1 MRWQCSGWPTRRR
14 YEAYTHNRG
23 HDPPGLPAVTP
34 GRVLITGVSNPL
46 GAEVARRLAPQV
58 PFLFGCDVADPI
70 SALEEMDFVHADTR
84 HAVIGKLIRQLHI
97 DTVVH
102 LAVMVDS
109 PNDER
114 SIHETDVIGTM
125 NVLVG
130 CAAPSS
136 SVQRLIVKSS
146 QAVYGAGPNDP
157 SFFSE
162 EMSGGER
169 SGSSV
174 TRDLV
179 EMEQLVSEFA
189 LRNESCGVTVLR
201 LGYRVSEDT
210 TLAKYLSLPIV
221 PTFAGFDPRLQLLH
235 EDDAVDALVRAVMG
249 NHAGVFNVA
258 ADGVVLLSQAI
269 AIMGGKPAPVLPPY
283 GRWIARLA
291 MRALTRVDLQAHL
304 ADLVAFGSVMD
315 CSRLATEFAWKPAYS
330 SRGVMDALARGKDA
344 EVIEAPSPPQE
355 YELQVYLQ
363 RRRRAERN
371 GHRGGEALVK
381 QR

>member
-1 MRWQCSGWPTRRR
+1 M
-14 YEAYTHNRG
+14 
-23 HDPPGLPAVTP
+23 TP
-34 GRVLITGVSNPL
+34 NRVLITGVSNPL

-58 PFLFGCDVADPI
+58 PLLFGCDIADPI

-84 HAVIGKLIRQLHI
+84 HAAIGKLVRKLRI

-109 PNDER
+109 PHDER

-136 SVQRLIVKSS
+136 PVERLIVKSS
-146 QAVYGAGPNDP
+146 QAVYGAGPTDP

-162 EMSGGER
+162 DMTSGER
-169 SGSSV
+169 PASFMTGE
-174 TRDLV
+174 LL
-179 EMEQLVSEFA
+179 EMEQLISEYA
-189 LRNESCGVTVLR
+189 LRYQSCQVSVLR
-201 LGYRVSEDT
+201 LGFRVSEDT
-210 TLAKYLSLPIV
+210 TLARYLSLPIV

-235 EDDAVDALVRAVMG
+235 EDDAADAIVRAVIG
-249 NHAGVFNVA
+249 DHAGVFNVA

-269 AIMGGKPAPVLPPY
+269 AIMGGKPAPVLFPY
-283 GRWIARLA
+283 GQWLARLA
-291 MRALTRVDLQAHL
+291 VRAITRVDLPGYL
-304 ADLVAFGSVMD
+304 ADVMAFGSVMD
-315 CSRLATEFAWKPAYS
+315 CSRLGAEFGWRPS
-330 SRGVMDALARGKDA
+330 ITSRMVMDGLARGKHA
-344 EVIEAPSPPQE
+344 EIVEAPSPPQE

-371 GHRGGEALVK
+371 GHRGEVALAEHG
-381 QR
+381 